1 MMSTLKKSLKA
12 ATVMSMLLLGM
23 TVAASAQSSNVG
35 NVSMSATLAES
46 VTVSL
51 SGANVN
57 FTLTSGNTS
66 NPGDTTIDATTD
78 WVLKPGR
85 TSLKLFAYF
94 DSSTMALAHQDAANT
109 GDIPSSAVEVG
120 VNGGA
125 LTPVSSTVVFGAAN
139 AGLQLFDQ
147 SITGANKTGS
157 RTDALAFNINLGSLT
172 QLSADTYNGTLH
184 IQAQATP

>member
-1 MMSTLKKSLKA
+1 MSNFNKSLKA
-12 ATVMSMLLLGM
+12 ATVLSMLLLGM
-23 TVAASAQSSNVG
+23 TVAASAQNSNVA
-35 NVSMSATLAES
+35 NINMSASLSES
-46 VTVSL
+46 ITVSL

-57 FTLTSGNTS
+57 FTLTSGSAS
-66 NPGDTTIDATTD
+66 NPGNTTINSTTS
-78 WVLKPGR
+78 WVLQPGR
-85 TSLKLFAYF
+85 TALKLYAYF
-94 DSSTMALAHQDAANT
+94 DSSSMALAHQTAGNT
-109 GDIPSSAVEVG
+109 SDIPSSAIEVG

-139 AGLQLFDQ
+139 AGMQLFNQ

-172 QLSADTYNGTLH
+172 QLPADTYNGTLH

>member
-1 MMSTLKKSLKA
+1 MSHLKKSLKA
-12 ATVMSMLLLGM
+12 VTVMSMLLLGM
-23 TVAASAQSSNVG
+23 TVAASAQNSNAA
-35 NVSMSATLAES
+35 NVSMSANLAES

-57 FTLTSGNTS
+57 FTLTSGSTS

-94 DSSTMALAHQDAANT
+94 DSSTIALAHQDAANT

-147 SITGANKTGS
+147 SITGANKTGT

-172 QLSADTYNGTLH
+172 QLAADTYNGTLH